1 MNSTSIPKPSDDPH
15 DVVVVA
21 PDAVR
26 VAPSDEELSDLL
38 HQAAR
43 HRSSAQSGVTSDAA
57 DRQIGPPVDTFQGA
71 GGERN
76 ARRFEVYGYPFLA
89 RKP

>member
-1 MNSTSIPKPSDDPH
+1 MLEDIGF
-15 DVVVVA
+15 A
-21 PDAVR
+21 
-26 VAPSDEELSDLL
+26 E
-38 HQAAR
+38 
-43 HRSSAQSGVTSDAA
+43 VT
-57 DRQIGPPVDTFQGA
+57 IGSPIDTFQGA